1 MDLQNQARIK
11 EITEEFGGENIVVLL
26 GAAEPDSASIAA
38 ETVTMGDPTYAGSL
52 AGVPLGLRVYH
63 IVEPEIK
70 EEIDPAVYEEQVA
83 MMEMV
88 LDIENL
94 ALEVSKMRQEGSTF

>member
-1 MDLQNQARIK
+1 MDLENQARIK
-11 EITEEFGGENIVVLL
+11 ELAEKLGGENIVILL

-38 ETVTMGDPTYAGSL
+38 ETVTLGDPTFAGPL

-63 IVEPEIK
+63 VLEPEIK
-70 EEIDPAVYEEQVA
+70 AEIDPAVYEAQLA

-88 LDIENL
+88 VDVDGL
-94 ALEVSKMRQEGSTF
+94 AAEVAKMRQEGSQF